1 MVNFN
6 IGIGI
11 SLPESKASGWF
22 QAKSRG
28 WKIWGSQFLDI
39 TNTCAQKIAANEF
52 ISKKK
57 KKRDNTEF
65 IRSKK
70 SVFDVQSNEI
80 FSLLGDLN
88 NFDLK
93 KGGTGISRS
102 NLPHSNMRSF

>member
-6 IGIGI
+6 IGIEI

-39 TNTCAQKIAANEF
+39 TNTCAQKIAANEC

-57 KKRDNTEF
+57 KTRDNTEF

-70 SVFDVQSNEI
+70 YFFDVQSNDVFFFGRWPKQLWIE
-80 FSLLGDLN
+80 
-88 NFDLK
+88 K
-93 KGGTGISRS
+93 RVTGISRS
-102 NLPHSNMRSF
+102 NLPHPNMRNF